1 MGGKLGKGLKKGLG
15 SKWYVE
21 RVLDPGGG
29 EGFRAGTQH
38 GGGQE
43 VLCFPS
49 QSRRE
54 PVLQS
59 CVMTQKEGQ
68 CLVGAEA
75 E

>member
-1 MGGKLGKGLKKGLG
+1 MYGKSDKGLKKGLG
-15 SKWYVE
+15 SKWCVQRGLE
-21 RVLDPGGG
+21 SGGVKG
-29 EGFRAGTQH
+29 AWVGIRYQA
-38 GGGQE
+38 GQE

-59 CVMTQKEGQ
+59 CAMTHKGGQ

-75 E
+75 G

>member
-1 MGGKLGKGLKKGLG
+1 MDKGLKKGLG
-15 SKWYVE
+15 SKWYVQKAE
-21 RVLDPGGG
+21 AWWGYRGRGVGI
-29 EGFRAGTQH
+29 QH
-38 GGGQE
+38 QARQE
-43 VLCFPS
+43 VLCSPPPPR

-59 CVMTQKEGQ
+59 CHVMTQKGGQ

>member
-1 MGGKLGKGLKKGLG
+1 MVCGESAGPWWGRGGLG
-15 SKWYVE
+15 
-21 RVLDPGGG
+21 LALNMG
-29 EGFRAGTQH
+29 

-43 VLCFPS
+43 VFCFPS